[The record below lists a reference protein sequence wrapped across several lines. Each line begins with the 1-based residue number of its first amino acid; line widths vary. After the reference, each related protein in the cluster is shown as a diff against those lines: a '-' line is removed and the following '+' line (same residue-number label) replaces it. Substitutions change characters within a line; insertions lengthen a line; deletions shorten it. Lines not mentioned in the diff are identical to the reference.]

1 MNIHKLL
8 IIMSRNRSRSRR
20 KKLPEPEGLPSINDI
35 DGLPKRYFKHY
46 ARQVYYLT
54 LMGFTLFQ
62 VAQVFETNVETIYRW
77 MRKYPEFADGVK
89 MGKAIADGEVAHSL
103 YKRAL
108 GYSHPH
114 QVILT
119 NRIREYDNKGKIVRE
134 YTEPLIVDTVKHYP
148 PDTAAATKWLRARQ
162 PEVWGNKLEVK
173 GKITMHHEVDLT
185 GFTNEELEVLSKLSL
200 ARENPEDVEF
210 EEV

>member
-1 MNIHKLL
+1 MK
-8 IIMSRNRSRSRR
+8 RSRT
-20 KKLPEPEGLPSINDI
+20 KKGQLPEVSGLPGINQS
-35 DGLPKRYFKHY
+35 GLPKKYYKHY
-46 ARQVYYLT
+46 ARQAYFMT
-54 LMGFTLFQ
+54 LMGFTLVQ
-62 VAQVFETNVETIYRW
+62 IAQVFEVNYDTVLLWQRTHPKFTE
-77 MRKYPEFADGVK
+77 
-89 MGKAIADGEVAHSL
+89 AIQKGRAVADGEVAYSL

-119 NRIREYDNKGKIVRE
+119 NRVREYDDKGKVVRE
-134 YTEPLIVDTVKHYP
+134 YTKPLIVDTVKHYP

-173 GKITMHHEVDLT
+173 GQITMHHEVDLSA
-185 GFTNEELEVLSKLSL
+185 FTTEELEVLNKLSL
-200 ARENPEDVEF
+200 TQETPVDTEF